1 MKINKAI
8 IMAAGRGMRMMPFT
22 NKKPKA
28 MAPYAGSTLISN
40 GIDAISK
47 YIPEIHITVGYKGAM
62 LASHVIEHNAASVFN
77 TEGKDNSWWLYNTLM
92 KYVDSPIF
100 VLTCDNVVELDF
112 ESLEKDYFEAG
123 SPACMVV
130 PVKPVKGLEGDYI
143 VKDGAII
150 NDLTR
155 TVKTEM
161 YCSGI
166 QILNPKK
173 INTMTKKSDNFYGVW
188 KQLIAQKQLYCSNI
202 YPKKW
207 YAVDNLIQLEEINKL
222 NEKKSI

>member
-143 VKDGAII
+143 IKDGAVI

-155 TVKTEM
+155 KVKTEM

-173 INTMTKKSDNFYGVW
+173 INTITEKSDNFYGVW

-222 NEKKSI
+222 KEKKAI

>member
-22 NKKPKA
+22 DKKPKA

-143 VKDGAII
+143 VKDGAVI

-155 TVKTEM
+155 KIKTEM

-173 INTMTKKSDNFYGVW
+173 INTITEKSDNFYGVW

-222 NEKKSI
+222 KEKKAI

>member
-173 INTMTKKSDNFYGVW
+173 INTITKKSDNFYGVW

>member
-143 VKDGAII
+143 VKDGAVI

-155 TVKTEM
+155 KVKTEM

-173 INTMTKKSDNFYGVW
+173 INTITEKSDNFYGVW

-222 NEKKSI
+222 KEKKAI

>member
-22 NKKPKA
+22 DKKPKA

-143 VKDGAII
+143 VKDGALI

-155 TVKTEM
+155 KIKTEM

-173 INTMTKKSDNFYGVW
+173 INTITEKSDNFYGVW

-222 NEKKSI
+222 KEKKAI